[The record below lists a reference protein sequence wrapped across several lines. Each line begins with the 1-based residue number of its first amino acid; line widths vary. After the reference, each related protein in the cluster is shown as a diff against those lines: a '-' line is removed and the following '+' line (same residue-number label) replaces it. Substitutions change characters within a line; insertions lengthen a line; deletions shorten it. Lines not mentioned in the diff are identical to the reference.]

1 MFYNSSNLELATVNK
16 HINTMT
22 RLKGTKSG
30 RVTKKRRRKCRVGI
44 EKEQGRI
51 HGNLVADGWAGA
63 VILKPHAFQ
72 RYFGRTDGPMD
83 RPTRQGVM
91 SRVRD

>member
-30 RVTKKRRRKCRVGI
+30 RVTRKRRRKCRVGI

-51 HGNLVADGWAGA
+51 HGNPVADGWTGA
-63 VILKPHAFQ
+63 VMQKPLGIQ
-72 RYFGRTDGPMD
+72 KCDGRTDRHGK
-83 RPTRQGVM
+83 V
-91 SRVRD
+91 

>member
-63 VILKPHAFQ
+63 VMRKSLAI
-72 RYFGRTDGPMD
+72 
-83 RPTRQGVM
+83 
-91 SRVRD
+91 